1 MDNTESGD
9 FDRLII
15 DDRGNDKRFRPSDW
29 VERISSVLASFGPD
43 HRLRYSKFAHPCMIQ
58 GVKCLV
64 ITRGLQETHP
74 EVFRFIVD
82 FALRNRLRIQED
94 RRVQAVA
101 VSRER
106 RESTWS
112 YARPETRKRA

>member
-1 MDNTESGD
+1 MDNIESGD

-29 VERISSVLASFGPD
+29 VERISSILASFGPD
-43 HRLRYSKFAHPCMIQ
+43 QRLRYSEFAHPCVIR
-58 GVKCLV
+58 GEKCLV
-64 ITRGLQETHP
+64 ITRGLRETHP

-94 RRVQAVA
+94 RRVQAVP

-106 RESTWS
+106 RGSTRDHT
-112 YARPETRKRA
+112 RPEIRKRA